1 MKKVAVIFG
10 GSSTERD
17 VSLHTGLAV
26 VESIKDKYDV
36 KSIDISDDYSNLNE
50 KLIDIDL
57 VFIALHGGFGENGT
71 IQKYFEK
78 HNIKFTGSDS
88 KSSSIA
94 MDKEISKKIF
104 LKNKILTPKH
114 IKYDFNKKNK
124 NITLQ
129 IQKKLKFPVV
139 IKPINEGS
147 SVNVFICNSNNIT
160 KNIIK
165 L

>member
-94 MDKEISKKIF
+94 MDKNKTKIIAKKITY
-104 LKNKILTPKH
+104 L
-114 IKYDFNKKNK
+114 
-124 NITLQ
+124 
-129 IQKKLKFPVV
+129 
-139 IKPINEGS
+139 
-147 SVNVFICNSNNIT
+147 C
-160 KNIIK
+160 
-165 L
+165 